1 MFSQLQITRPE
12 LNSDHTVT
20 DVVQRIWAIKT
31 FQDLINQYA
40 ITEDAARRQ
49 TLADR
54 IAELAIR

>member
-1 MFSQLQITRPE
+1 MQITRPE

-40 ITEDAARRQ
+40 ITEDATIRQ